1 MAEATRFP
9 GKACLQQRVL
19 PDYRAPFFDALAGRC
34 DGGLS
39 VFAGMPRPDESIRA
53 AAPLTQARWMRAEN
67 RQLFGGRLALFTQSG
82 VLEWLARERP
92 DVLVLE
98 ANPRYLGNLTARR
111 WMHAAGKPVVGWGL
125 GAPPTSGLRGWFR
138 RSYLDGFDAW
148 IAYSTLGAAQYRAL
162 GFPSERI
169 FVAPNAATPAPRQ
182 MPERQP
188 GRGRPLRLLFVGR
201 LQERKRLDLLFE
213 ACSELDPRPEIL
225 IAGDG
230 PDRARLEALA
240 ASTLSDVSFLGD
252 LRGEAL
258 DAAYARADLFVLPGT
273 GGLALQ
279 QALAAGLPAV
289 AAQGD
294 GSQQDMVTPDN
305 GWLVRP
311 DDLAELRAALERAM
325 GLKDDQLRA
334 MGAASFRLA
343 QTRFNL
349 DAMTDAFVVALCA
362 TTRRRA

>member
-1 MAEATRFP
+1 MAEAIRFP

-19 PDYRAPFFDALAGRC
+19 PDYRAAFFEALAGRC

-39 VFAGMPRPDESIRA
+39 VLAGMPRQDESIQT
-53 AAPLTQARWMRAEN
+53 AAPLTRARWTQAEN

-98 ANPRYLGNLTARR
+98 ANPRYLSNLTARR
-111 WMHAAGKPVVGWGL
+111 WMHANGKPVVGWAL
-125 GAPPTSGLRGWFR
+125 GAPTASGLRAWIR
-138 RSYLDGFDAW
+138 RSYLDGFDALV
-148 IAYSTLGAAQYRAL
+148 AYSTLGAAEYRAL
-162 GFPSERI
+162 GFPTERVH
-169 FVAPNAATPAPRQ
+169 VAPNAATPAPQ
-182 MPERQP
+182 QVPERKP
-188 GRGRPLRLLFVGR
+188 TRGRSLRLLFVGR

-213 ACSELDPRPEIL
+213 ACRELDPRPEIL

-240 ASTLSDVSFLGD
+240 ARIMPEARFLGD

-258 DAAYARADLFVLPGT
+258 EAAYAQADLFVLPGT

-279 QALAAGLPAV
+279 QALAAGLPV
-289 AAQGD
+289 IAAQGD

-311 DDLAELRAALERAM
+311 GDLADLRAAIMRAM
-325 GLKDDQLRA
+325 DLGDDQLRA

-349 DAMTDAFVVALCA
+349 EAMTDAFVAALCA
-362 TTRRRA
+362 TTRRGA